1 MSPWKWLPTVPAS
14 SSFFKSID
22 SVTGLNNGE
31 ASRSVNLTSFIL
43 LSPRGCVS
51 VCDSDN
57 LSNNSSLTGECS
69 SLLAV
74 EMITI
79 SSFTVNISAS
89 SFLIITFVGNSYVSD
104 VALPSGSS
112 VSDVALPS
120 GWSLSFKCPALN
132 EIVTEL
138 MFSGCSWFS
147 DDFTITFAIE
157 TVSCGICLSSRLSE
171 SSSSFTLS
179 GSLFG
184 SFFTRSLPFLS
195 RSSLTVSGS
204 FSPIRFMLCLV
215 INFILGSV
223 SSADSWLAEVTG
235 TRGCPSLLAAFSS
248 IFTRELSSD
257 DDLSL
262 SSRSELWTSFG
273 SSEGGSFS
281 PSLLSPVVI
290 ASLNS

>member
-104 VALPSGSS
+104 VALPSG
-112 VSDVALPS
+112 
-120 GWSLSFKCPALN
+120 WSLSFKCPALN

-147 DDFTITFAIE
+147 DDFTIIFAIE

-171 SSSSFTLS
+171 SSSSFTSS